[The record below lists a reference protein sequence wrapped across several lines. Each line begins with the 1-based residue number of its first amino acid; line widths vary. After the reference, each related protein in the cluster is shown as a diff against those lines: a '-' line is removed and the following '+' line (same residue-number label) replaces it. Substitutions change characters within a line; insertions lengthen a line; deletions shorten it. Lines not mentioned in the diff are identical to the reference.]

1 MRESPKGHGNGL
13 LSRNNLGSSPNS
25 RAKKE
30 NNMTKRAKMNLI
42 KKEDMLE
49 TYAELFDIFD
59 DHPNII
65 KELSKI
71 YDKLNDIPTIK

>member
-42 KKEDMLE
+42 KKRGC
-49 TYAELFDIFD
+49 A
-59 DHPNII
+59 
-65 KELSKI
+65 
-71 YDKLNDIPTIK
+71 